1 MTYQQLL
8 AEMRQALEGFE
19 AAELEAQWLLAHAL
33 GRDRTWLYAHGEDP
47 ISDPLLR
54 KKTQALTHRRCQ
66 GEPLA
71 YILGHQEFW
80 SLRLRVTSDVLIPR
94 ADTETLVEAAL
105 AYLPPSDS
113 KKALELGTGSGAI
126 SLALASERP
135 LLQIVATDRS
145 PEALAV
151 ARHNAQALGLAERI
165 DFRQGNW
172 FVPINDQRFDLIIS
186 NPPYI
191 AEDDPHWPGLAHEPR
206 LALHSEAEGYADLF
220 TIIDGAAEHLTQGGL
235 LLLEHGWN
243 QAAAVQERMAHAGF
257 QQISSRQDL
266 AGHHRCTSGHWI

>member
-8 AEMRQALEGFE
+8 AEMRQALEGID

-33 GRDRTWLYAHGEDP
+33 GRDRTWLYAHGEDQ

-54 KKTQALTHRRCQ
+54 DKTQALIHRRCQ

-80 SLRLRVTSDVLIPR
+80 SLLLRVTSDVLIPR

-105 AYLPPSDS
+105 AFLSPNDS
-113 KKALELGTGSGAI
+113 QTVLELGTGSGAI

-135 LLQIVATDRS
+135 LLQIIATDRS
-145 PEALAV
+145 PEVLAV
-151 ARHNAQALGLAERI
+151 AKHNALALGLAERI

-172 FVPINDQRFDLIIS
+172 FAPIKDQRFDLIIS

-191 AEDDPHWPGLAHEPR
+191 AGDDPHWPGLKHEPR

-220 TIIDGAAEHLTQGGL
+220 TIIDGAAEHLKSGGL

-243 QAAAVQERMAHAGF
+243 QAAAVQERMAQAGF

-266 AGHHRCTSGHWI
+266 AGHHRCTLGYWI